1 MSRTTRIAALAAA
14 AALAL
19 AGCATSEPTTSTA
32 TTSTSSAPAPV
43 AQSAFGCSANGQQA
57 ILRRINEARQA
68 GLCGDARLG
77 AAQPLTWQPALA
89 ATASKRASEIA
100 QRGSFGRIT
109 DVSPRLRQDG
119 YVPSAAQE
127 WQAAGDYSSDGAAA
141 ALLAQQKQCTTLLN
155 PRFTDI
161 GAACV
166 TRPGSEFKHYWTV
179 VVANGKATRSEMGAN
194 AAKKPVAKKNAAK
207 STPRKASKAAA
218 TRKSSAKPTK
228 SNRKPAAKSKAST
241 APVR

>member
-1 MSRTTRIAALAAA
+1 MSRTTSIAALAAA

-32 TTSTSSAPAPV
+32 TTSTAPAPV
-43 AQSAFGCSANGQQA
+43 AQSAFGCSPNGQQA

-77 AAQPLTWQPALA
+77 AAQPLSWQPALA
-89 ATASKRASEIA
+89 ATASKRAGEIA

-109 DVSPRLRQDG
+109 DVAPRLRQDG
-119 YVPSAAQE
+119 YVPTAAQE
-127 WQAAGDYSSDGAAA
+127 WQAAGDYSSEGAAM
-141 ALLAQQKQCTTLLN
+141 ALLGQPKQCTTLLN
-155 PRFTDI
+155 PRYTDI

-179 VVANGKATRSEMGAN
+179 VVADGKPTRSAMGAN
-194 AAKKPVAKKNAAK
+194 AAKKPAAKKKAAK
-207 STPRKASKAAA
+207 STPKKASKA
-218 TRKSSAKPTK
+218 TTPRKSSAKSTK
-228 SNRKPAAKSKAST
+228 GNRSAAAKAKAS
-241 APVR
+241 PVR